1 MLSAPIVCSTDFFLI
16 HTTAAFLI
24 TVILSI
30 CHIFVSDKYTIPHN
44 LELITCRVSI
54 YRNMRLMQEKTR
66 KSISQI
72 FHLKLNYFL
81 FLFLMETGRVS
92 QFPAGL
98 YSVREDIHRKL

>member
-54 YRNMRLMQEKTR
+54 YRNMRLMQENTR
-66 KSISQI
+66 KSIFQI
-72 FHLKLNYFL
+72 CHLKLNYFVL
-81 FLFLMETGRVS
+81 LFLMVYIVDS
-92 QFPAGL
+92 LAHHII
-98 YSVREDIHRKL
+98 YNIYYIYYISA